1 MTKFDKAM
9 VCVCVFVCV
18 YTSGMDGHREG
29 WTGEAIVSSFGHLMT
44 KVDKAMVCGCVCTQV
59 EWTGLGRGGLV
70 RL

>member
-1 MTKFDKAM
+1 MMSPDVNALITDPL
-9 VCVCVFVCV
+9 V
-18 YTSGMDGHREG
+18 
-29 WTGEAIVSSFGHLMT
+29 LMT